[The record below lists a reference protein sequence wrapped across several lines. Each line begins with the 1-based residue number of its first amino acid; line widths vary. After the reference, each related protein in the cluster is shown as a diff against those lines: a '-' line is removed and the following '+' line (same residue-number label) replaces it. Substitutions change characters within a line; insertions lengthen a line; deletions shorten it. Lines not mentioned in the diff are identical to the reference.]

1 MASSETLHCILSSSE
16 KENAVSIA
24 ENSDLRK
31 SAKKKKLMGSP
42 KKTNLHKKQYL
53 KVLLLTNPCIKESWK
68 ILIQLQKLMATGMLF
83 TVFRA
88 SQTLHAII
96 WVSEIKKQQHCRT
109 LYHKTMEKLVKNIPK
124 KDSFFTSTASD

>member
-1 MASSETLHCILSSSE
+1 MALSEALHCILSSSE

-42 KKTNLHKKQYL
+42 MKTNLHKKKQYL
-53 KVLLLTNPCIKESWK
+53 KVLLLTNSCIKQRWK
-68 ILIQLQKLMATGMLF
+68 ILIQLQKLMATGMLY
-83 TVFRA
+83 TVFHA

-96 WVSEIKKQQHCRT
+96 WVSEIKKNNNT
-109 LYHKTMEKLVKNIPK
+109 AELYITKLWK
-124 KDSFFTSTASD
+124 S